1 MSAFHPKR
9 TLAPT
14 SAPIGMAG
22 STVPQKIARN
32 VGFRL
37 LGSARL
43 FFIVGKTTLVEA
55 RARLADARFREPRRT
70 VTVPV

>member
-22 STVPQKIARN
+22 SIVPQKIARN

-37 LGSARL
+37 LGSVRL
-43 FFIVGKTTLVEA
+43 FFIVGKLPESRRVRVGQA
-55 RARLADARFREPRRT
+55 RATVNRHAR
-70 VTVPV
+70 